1 MDVCMTSYEVAAT
14 HKALAAHDRED
25 LEQSEDCMVWR
36 DTPVRLRPR
45 RLAITSRGLAVSQS
59 RRDLEHIWASPKLAD
74 CFERGEFPDKSA
86 YTVRYSRLLMLC
98 LETRS
103 FYESPSSPQPP

>member
-25 LEQSEDCMVWR
+25 LVQSEYCMVWR

-45 RLAITSRGLAVSQS
+45 RLAITRWGLAVSQS
-59 RRDLEHIWASPKLAD
+59 RRDLEHIWQA
-74 CFERGEFPDKSA
+74 
-86 YTVRYSRLLMLC
+86 
-98 LETRS
+98 
-103 FYESPSSPQPP
+103 PSSWIVLRGVSFLLKARTPCVIHVC